1 MLFLLANSAISNV
14 YNHKLPYWDGAYL
27 LRQFPRSL
35 QTTVVEPWCH
45 PLFCDITKLLLC
57 IYLLC
62 LLKPKF
68 SWQWVSTR
76 LVSCS
81 KTWIYLQYFAVQW
94 LWEGCHQPKLM
105 HPALRSL
112 GLRSPSTRP
121 KGIIKWYQIKR
132 SFTVLRLFLTELPKP
147 RQPLQVKKTC
157 GALAVPSQNIHHQT
171 LTCCSVRWC
180 SFDRTQHFKTQI
192 FTKDLYT

>member
-1 MLFLLANSAISNV
+1 MPFLLANSAISTV

-45 PLFCDITKLLLC
+45 PVFCDITKLLLC

-81 KTWIYLQYFAVQW
+81 KTGIYLQYFAVQW

-121 KGIIKWYQIKR
+121 KGIKWYQIKR
-132 SFTVLRLFLTELPKP
+132 SFTPFISDRVAKITTATSSEKNMWWPCSAFSKHTPP
-147 RQPLQVKKTC
+147 NINMLQC
-157 GALAVPSQNIHHQT
+157 ALMLLWQNSAI
-171 LTCCSVRWC
+171 
-180 SFDRTQHFKTQI
+180 
-192 FTKDLYT
+192 